1 MVVLEHKSKTFSYSV
16 RTFDFGK
23 QTRYFIYVYICC
35 NYVNY
40 QVAEKN
46 NNPYPALSLNQAK
59 KEIMKFL
66 IYVLELPFFPILKS
80 EGFDEPCTSGLSS
93 HNFFGLS

>member
-23 QTRYFIYVYICC
+23 QTRYFIYVYISC

-59 KEIMKFL
+59 KKIMK
-66 IYVLELPFFPILKS
+66 ILKAKCVGTPAEEPMKKLPIFED
-80 EGFDEPCTSGLSS
+80 EGYQEELF
-93 HNFFGLS
+93 N